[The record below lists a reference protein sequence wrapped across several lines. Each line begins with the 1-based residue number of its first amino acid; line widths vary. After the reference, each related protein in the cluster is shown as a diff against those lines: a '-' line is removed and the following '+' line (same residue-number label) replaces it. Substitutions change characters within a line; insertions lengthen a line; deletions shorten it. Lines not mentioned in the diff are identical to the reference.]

1 MLERGR
7 KREREGPRDKRRQS
21 RNARGDAE
29 MEDAASGDEEQDDD
43 DVDGGGSM
51 NVDGDVRSKSKG
63 VIKRQKKERV
73 ESARREQ
80 SNARSHSR
88 PREPSQ
94 MGLKDESMAK
104 VARTVEKKGQRKW
117 FGGSGEGDH
126 TKSVHLVKWCNT
138 GKKRNGTHYS
148 R

>member
-1 MLERGR
+1 M
-7 KREREGPRDKRRQS
+7 
-21 RNARGDAE
+21 
-29 MEDAASGDEEQDDD
+29 
-43 DVDGGGSM
+43 
-51 NVDGDVRSKSKG
+51 
-63 VIKRQKKERV
+63 
-73 ESARREQ
+73 
-80 SNARSHSR
+80 ARSHSR

-94 MGLKDESMAK
+94 IGLKDESMAK
-104 VARTVEKKGQRKW
+104 VAKMVEKKGQRKW